1 MNLKSEY
8 RRWNQPSHPVNKH
21 LMHSFCVW
29 GTGLLFCFVY
39 YKMWPLSSRIFQSTM
54 EYSTYSVCA
63 KSRPTPWDPMDCS
76 PPHSSVHGILQAR
89 ILEWVAISFS
99 RGSFL
104 PRDRTHDSCFA
115 GRFFTIWATA
125 FTLQPRRLVPKEK
138 NVVEKTCMRND
149 DQTWACPQVSRK
161 DRRLGCVP
169 KQEKMRTLMSS
180 CSLEPD
186 GDGGR
191 AMLLNSSWRWQVG
204 NLKLSSW
211 DLEVGFWK
219 GVWTINS

>member
-1 MNLKSEY
+1 MEPRWQLQKIPKGYVDKAFSRAVLRKGKRKEGTLGSMNLKSEY

-89 ILEWVAISFS
+89 ILEWVAMPSS
-99 RGSFL
+99 RGPSQ
-104 PRDRTHDSCFA
+104 PRDWTCISYASCT
-115 GRFFTIWATA
+115 GR
-125 FTLQPRRLVPKEK
+125 
-138 NVVEKTCMRND
+138 
-149 DQTWACPQVSRK
+149 QV
-161 DRRLGCVP
+161 LYH
-169 KQEKMRTLMSS
+169 
-180 CSLEPD
+180 
-186 GDGGR
+186 
-191 AMLLNSSWRWQVG
+191 
-204 NLKLSSW
+204 
-211 DLEVGFWK
+211 
-219 GVWTINS
+219 